1 MLAALLGTAVVV
13 TIGLVAYIVYLMGGI
28 KIEKR

>member
-1 MLAALLGTAVVV
+1 MLVALIGTAVVV